1 MFSSTRFWVLP
12 VLLGLLITTMDAKTH
27 VSKEAF
33 GKTSD
38 GVAVDIYTLT
48 SDKVD
53 ARIMTYGGIVVS
65 LKVPDRA
72 GKVDDVALGYDSF
85 EQYIPNKP
93 YLGAIIG
100 RYANRIAHG
109 KFQLDGKTYSVPKNN
124 DDNSLHGGIRGFD
137 KVVWS
142 AKPIEDGVEL
152 NYVSKD
158 GDQGYPGNLTT
169 TVRYTLSDGDLRIEY
184 SATTDKDTVVN
195 LTNHSYFNL
204 AGEGRGDILQH
215 RVKINAS
222 RFTPVD
228 SNLIPT
234 GEIKAV
240 AGTPFDFKTPHAVGE
255 RINQDDEQ
263 LQRGKG
269 YDHNFVLDRKADDRL
284 FEAAIVEEPT
294 SGRVLHVLTTQP
306 GVQFYSGNFLDG
318 SIVGKGKHV
327 YGRRTGLCLETQ
339 HFPDSPN
346 HPEFPSTVLKPGHT
360 YHSVTVYRFGTDSGK
375 K

>member
-1 MFSSTRFWVLP
+1 
-12 VLLGLLITTMDAKTH
+12 
-27 VSKEAF
+27 
-33 GKTSD
+33 
-38 GVAVDIYTLT
+38 
-48 SDKVD
+48 
-53 ARIMTYGGIVVS
+53 
-65 LKVPDRA
+65 
-72 GKVDDVALGYDSF
+72 
-85 EQYIPNKP
+85 
-93 YLGAIIG
+93 
-100 RYANRIAHG
+100 
-109 KFQLDGKTYSVPKNN
+109 
-124 DDNSLHGGIRGFD
+124 
-137 KVVWS
+137 
-142 AKPIEDGVEL
+142 
-152 NYVSKD
+152 
-158 GDQGYPGNLTT
+158 
-169 TVRYTLSDGDLRIEY
+169 
-184 SATTDKDTVVN
+184 
-195 LTNHSYFNL
+195 
-204 AGEGRGDILQH
+204 
-215 RVKINAS
+215 VKINAS

-228 SNLIPT
+228 PNFIPT

-269 YDHNFVLDRKADDRL
+269 YDHNFVLDRKADDQL

-306 GVQFYSGNFLDG
+306 GVQFYSGNFLDE

-360 YHSVTVYRFGTDSGK
+360 YHSVTVYRFGTESGK